1 MKNLR
6 KVKKRSVET
15 ASPKMSQKDEI
26 IITIDA
32 KYYIYEANQLLENKE
47 FCKKISSDPTES
59 NKYT

>member
-1 MKNLR
+1 
-6 KVKKRSVET
+6 
-15 ASPKMSQKDEI
+15 MSQKDGI

-32 KYYIYEANQLLENKE
+32 KYYIYEANKQLENKE